1 MMKPKEIVLD
11 FRRSKRTDEVLCTS
25 MKRQDGKPATGLP
38 TKSAGKLSQYGS
50 SNRKDQNAL
59 QRVIKV
65 AQKVIRPKLPSGE
78 DKYEARYYSGASMII
93 QETSQPAHS
102 ITAHYTQ

>member
-11 FRRSKRTDEVLCTS
+11 FRWSKRTDEVLCTS
-25 MKRQDGKPATGLP
+25 MKRQDGKPAA
-38 TKSAGKLSQYGS
+38 AGKLSQYGS

-65 AQKVIRPKLPSGE
+65 AQKVIRTKLPSGE